1 MLKISLKTQL
11 LSSILIVLLLS
22 MGVLFYFSYNN
33 FKEKV
38 NNSQAHVYNQKI
50 DNILF
55 LIEQKYNILKKT
67 GMEVAFKESFQ
78 EGTIKVLKEIFYKNE
93 LDSSLLPFVISDEK
107 EYLLH
112 GKYKQ
117 KNKKLYE
124 KEKNY
129 LTVLELKEGDITLM
143 HNKKDIWIIFKHF
156 KQWDWI
162 IGFEV
167 PTSLKYKEL
176 YAYRNEFLITLLII
190 LVLISLSIITI
201 VRYILKPIDSL
212 SKVSKEIASGNL
224 DTPIAIYG
232 SIELSILAKNFII
245 MRDKIKTS
253 IKELEHH
260 NIILEDK
267 VKYRTTELEK
277 SYKELEQILEN
288 LNLTQEKL
296 IESEKMASLG
306 GLVAGV
312 AHEINTP
319 IGIGITAIT
328 HFIEMNKNII
338 KLYDK
343 NEMSQEEFEDFLK
356 TSKELAQMIFVNLN
370 KTATLIK
377 SFKQVSV
384 DQISEDK
391 RCFNLKEYINDT
403 LLSIS
408 NITKKTEID
417 IRVEGNSDIMLNS
430 YPGAFSQ
437 VISNLV
443 INSIRHAYGIKDKG
457 CILINIESKNKNL
470 IINYKDDGKGIKKEH
485 LSKIFNPFFTTNRES
500 GGTGLGLNIIY
511 NIINNNL
518 KGKITCVSEEGKGV
532 LFKIIIPLS
541 L

>member
-1 MLKISLKTQL
+1 MLKISIKTQL

-93 LDSSLLPFVISDEK
+93 LDPSLLPFVISDEK

-112 GKYKQ
+112 AKYKQ
-117 KNKKLYE
+117 INKKTYE

-129 LTVLELKEGDITLM
+129 LIAIELKEGDITLL
-143 HNKKDIWIIFKHF
+143 HKDKDIWIIFKHF

-190 LVLISLSIITI
+190 LVLISLSIIII

-232 SIELSILAKNFII
+232 SMELSILAKNFII
-245 MRDKIKTS
+245 MRDKIKAS
-253 IKELEHH
+253 IKELENH

-288 LNLTQEKL
+288 LNITQEKL

-391 RCFNLKEYINDT
+391 RRFNLKEYIKDT

-408 NITKKTEID
+408 NITKKTKID
-417 IRVEGNSDIMLNS
+417 IKVEGNNDIMLNS

-443 INSIRHAYGIKDKG
+443 INSIRHAYGTKDKG
-457 CILINIESKNKNL
+457 CILIDIESKDKNL
-470 IINYKDDGKGIKKEH
+470 IINYQDDGKGIKKEH

>member
-50 DNILF
+50 YNILF

-417 IRVEGNSDIMLNS
+417 IRL
-430 YPGAFSQ
+430 
-437 VISNLV
+437 
-443 INSIRHAYGIKDKG
+443 
-457 CILINIESKNKNL
+457 
-470 IINYKDDGKGIKKEH
+470 
-485 LSKIFNPFFTTNRES
+485 
-500 GGTGLGLNIIY
+500 
-511 NIINNNL
+511 
-518 KGKITCVSEEGKGV
+518 
-532 LFKIIIPLS
+532 
-541 L
+541 

>member
-93 LDSSLLPFVISDEK
+93 LDFSLLPFVISDEK

-129 LTVLELKEGDITLM
+129 LTVLGLKEGDITLM

-190 LVLISLSIITI
+190 LVLISLSIIKI

-277 SYKELEQILEN
+277 SYKELEQILAN

-417 IRVEGNSDIMLNS
+417 IKVEGNSNIMLNS

>member
-1 MLKISLKTQL
+1 MLKISLKIQL

-33 FKEKV
+33 FKVKV

>member
-11 LSSILIVLLLS
+11 LSSILIVLLFS

-38 NNSQAHVYNQKI
+38 NNSQSHVYNQKI

-78 EGTIKVLKEIFYKNE
+78 EGTIIVLKEIFYKNE
-93 LDSSLLPFVISDEK
+93 IDFSLVPFVIGDKK

-112 GKYKQ
+112 EKYKQ
-117 KNKKLYE
+117 ENKKIYE
-124 KEKNY
+124 KEKIY
-129 LTVLELKEGDITLM
+129 QLVLEVKEGNITLIDK
-143 HNKKDIWIIFKHF
+143 KKDVWVIFKHF
-156 KQWDWI
+156 KQWNWV

-190 LVLISLSIITI
+190 LTLISLCIITI
-201 VRYILKPIDSL
+201 VGYILKPIDSL

-224 DTPIAIYG
+224 DTPIDIYG

-245 MRDKIKTS
+245 MRDKIKVS
-253 IKELEHH
+253 IKELEHY

-267 VKYRTTELEK
+267 VKYRTTELEE
-277 SYKELEQILEN
+277 SYKELEQILDN
-288 LNLTQEKL
+288 LKLTQVKL
-296 IESEKMASLG
+296 VESEKMASLG
-306 GLVAGV
+306 SLVAGI

-328 HFIEMNKNII
+328 HLSEMNNNII
-338 KLYDK
+338 KLYDEE
-343 NEMSQEEFEDFLK
+343 EMSQEEFEDFLK
-356 TSKELAQMIFVNLN
+356 TSKELGQMIFVNLN
-370 KTATLIK
+370 KTAKLIK

-384 DQISEDK
+384 DQTSEDK
-391 RCFNLKEYINDT
+391 RRFNLKEYIDDT

-408 NITKKTEID
+408 NITKKTKID
-417 IRVEGNSDIMLNS
+417 IKVEGLSDIMINS

-443 INSIRHAYGIKDKG
+443 INSIRHAYGAKEKG
-457 CILINIESKNKNL
+457 CILINIERMEDIL

-485 LSKIFNPFFTTNRES
+485 LSKIFDPFFTTNREN

-511 NIINNNL
+511 NIVSNNL
-518 KGKITCVSEEGKGV
+518 KGRITCVSEEGKGV
-532 LFKIIIPLS
+532 FFKISIPMCI
-541 L
+541 

>member
-93 LDSSLLPFVISDEK
+93 LDPSLLPFVISDEK

-112 GKYKQ
+112 AKYKQ
-117 KNKKLYE
+117 INKKTYE

-129 LTVLELKEGDITLM
+129 LIALELKEGDITLL
-143 HNKKDIWIIFKHF
+143 HKDKDIWIIFKHF

-277 SYKELEQILEN
+277 SYKELEQILAN

-417 IRVEGNSDIMLNS
+417 IKVEGNSNIMLNS

>member
-1 MLKISLKTQL
+1 
-11 LSSILIVLLLS
+11 
-22 MGVLFYFSYNN
+22 
-33 FKEKV
+33 
-38 NNSQAHVYNQKI
+38 
-50 DNILF
+50 
-55 LIEQKYNILKKT
+55 
-67 GMEVAFKESFQ
+67 
-78 EGTIKVLKEIFYKNE
+78 
-93 LDSSLLPFVISDEK
+93 
-107 EYLLH
+107 
-112 GKYKQ
+112 
-117 KNKKLYE
+117 
-124 KEKNY
+124 
-129 LTVLELKEGDITLM
+129 
-143 HNKKDIWIIFKHF
+143 
-156 KQWDWI
+156 
-162 IGFEV
+162 
-167 PTSLKYKEL
+167 
-176 YAYRNEFLITLLII
+176 
-190 LVLISLSIITI
+190 
-201 VRYILKPIDSL
+201 
-212 SKVSKEIASGNL
+212 
-224 DTPIAIYG
+224 
-232 SIELSILAKNFII
+232 
-245 MRDKIKTS
+245 
-253 IKELEHH
+253 
-260 NIILEDK
+260 
-267 VKYRTTELEK
+267 
-277 SYKELEQILEN
+277 
-288 LNLTQEKL
+288 
-296 IESEKMASLG
+296 MASLG

-391 RCFNLKEYINDT
+391 RRFNLKEYIKDT

-408 NITKKTEID
+408 NITKKTKID
-417 IRVEGNSDIMLNS
+417 IKVEGNNDIMLNS

-443 INSIRHAYGIKDKG
+443 INSIRHAYGTKDKG
-457 CILINIESKNKNL
+457 CILIDIESKDKNL
-470 IINYKDDGKGIKKEH
+470 IINYQDDGKGIKKEH

>member
-93 LDSSLLPFVISDEK
+93 LDFSLLPFVISDEK

-129 LTVLELKEGDITLM
+129 LTVLGLKEGDITLM

-277 SYKELEQILEN
+277 SYKELEQILAN

-417 IRVEGNSDIMLNS
+417 IKVEGNSNIMLNS

>member
-11 LSSILIVLLLS
+11 LSSILIVLVLS

-38 NNSQAHVYNQKI
+38 NTSHTHVYNQKI

-67 GMEVAFKESFQ
+67 GMEVAFEESFQ
-78 EGTIKVLKEIFYKNE
+78 EGTIKVLKEIFYKNDQ
-93 LDSSLLPFVISDEK
+93 DSSLLPFVISNQK

-112 GKYKQ
+112 VEHKHE
-117 KNKKLYE
+117 NKKIYE

-129 LTVLELKEGDITLM
+129 LLALGLKEGDVTLV
-143 HNKKDIWIIFKHF
+143 HNEKDVWIIFKRF
-156 KQWDWI
+156 KQWNWI

-167 PTSLKYKEL
+167 PISLKYKEL
-176 YAYRNEFLITLLII
+176 YAYRNEFLITLLVI
-190 LVLISLSIITI
+190 LTLISLCIITI

-224 DTPIAIYG
+224 DTPIDIYG
-232 SIELSILAKNFII
+232 SIELGILAKNFTI
-245 MRDKIKTS
+245 MRDKIKVS
-253 IKELEHH
+253 IKELENH

-277 SYKELEQILEN
+277 SYKELEQILAN

-328 HFIEMNKNII
+328 HFIEMNKDIMN
-338 KLYDK
+338 LYYKD
-343 NEMSQEEFEDFLK
+343 EMSQEEFEYFLK

-370 KTATLIK
+370 KTAKLIK

-408 NITKKTEID
+408 NITNKTKID
-417 IRVEGNSDIMLNS
+417 ISVVGNRDIMLNS

-443 INSIRHAYGIKDKG
+443 INSIRHGYGPKEKG
-457 CILINIESKNKNL
+457 CILIDIESKDKNL
-470 IINYKDDGKGIKKEH
+470 IINYQDDGKGIKKEH

-511 NIINNNL
+511 NIINSNL
-518 KGKITCVSEEGKGV
+518 QGKITCISEEGKGV
-532 LFKIIIPLS
+532 LFKITIPL
-541 L
+541 

>member
-167 PTSLKYKEL
+167 PTSLKFKEL